1 MTAPTLSFG
10 LSFNDLYDRDGL
22 SRLDAA
28 FAAWLKTANADVH
41 ARLMAAR
48 TAPESLA
55 AKDESNL
62 LIEAARPLEDFV
74 GELFGISGDVA
85 NLRGRDSKFAPLYDC
100 KRLFVQRYVTRAI
113 KPDAVGAEPAVDVGA
128 NPSDGV
134 EAWELAFAVK
144 VRGLVG
150 AEFKVDKPTPE
161 VEALD
166 AEFIAERRDAVAAE
180 LLRAVLAPG
189 TVLFLDAFTGFD
201 EASRDLVEHIA
212 TSAGD
217 GIGPEVTN
225 ATVKILAA
233 AGFAIWV
240 YRHTVPEVTRGKRIR
255 LILLRSLAL
264 AILLFL
270 IFEPHGLAEIW
281 RRIRRYFH
289 LWPFKT

>member
-10 LSFNDLYDRDGL
+10 LSFNDLYDREGL

-28 FAAWLKTANADVH
+28 FAAWLKAANADVH

-85 NLRGRDSKFAPLYDC
+85 GLRGRDSKFAPLYDC

-128 NPSDGV
+128 NLSDGV

-161 VEALD
+161 VEAL
-166 AEFIAERRDAVAAE
+166 AKYAAWA
-180 LLRAVLAPG
+180 LHSP
-189 TVLFLDAFTGFD
+189 D
-201 EASRDLVEHIA
+201 
-212 TSAGD
+212 
-217 GIGPEVTN
+217 
-225 ATVKILAA
+225 
-233 AGFAIWV
+233 
-240 YRHTVPEVTRGKRIR
+240 GKRRHRDGPLFKVPHKLDFEHLVPIDRKSTR
-255 LILLRSLAL
+255 LNSS
-264 AILLFL
+264 
-270 IFEPHGLAEIW
+270 H
-281 RRIRRYFH
+281 
-289 LWPFKT
+289 T